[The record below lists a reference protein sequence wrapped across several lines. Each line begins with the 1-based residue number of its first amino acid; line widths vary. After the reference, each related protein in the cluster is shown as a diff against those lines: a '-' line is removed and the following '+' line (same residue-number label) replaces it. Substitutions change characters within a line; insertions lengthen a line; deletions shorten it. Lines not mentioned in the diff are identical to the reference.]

1 MMELTLRQHG
11 ITVKVLRE
19 RAEERTP
26 DAITRL
32 YRRHHAG
39 QHRDPQEEYLKAS
52 GSRCV
57 SPLR

>member
-1 MMELTLRQHG
+1 MELTLRQYG

-26 DAITRL
+26 DIVRRL
-32 YRRHHAG
+32 YRRHHSG
-39 QHRDPQEEYLKAS
+39 KHREPQQEYLKAS
-52 GSRCV
+52 GSRYV

>member
-1 MMELTLRQHG
+1 MELTLRQYG

-26 DAITRL
+26 DIVKRL
-32 YRRHHAG
+32 YRRHYSG
-39 QHRDPQEEYLKAS
+39 QHRDPQQECLKAS
-52 GSRCV
+52 GTRYV

>member
-1 MMELTLRQHG
+1 MELTLRQYG

-26 DAITRL
+26 DIVRRL
-32 YRRHHAG
+32 CRRHHSA
-39 QHRDPQEEYLKAS
+39 QHREPQQEYLKAT
-52 GSRCV
+52 GSRYV